1 MLQSVIRGN
10 VYQDNRGSLKYNN
23 AFNLSE
29 IKRMYLIENA
39 DTNLKRGWQGH
50 KIEQRWFS
58 AVAGKF
64 EIKLLEINNW
74 EKPAIDLKPNCF
86 ELNADRLDV
95 LHIPK
100 GYVSCIQAIE
110 ENSKLLIM
118 SDYILGEIDDDFKFD
133 LNYFD
138 CTKIEIK

>member
-1 MLQSVIRGN
+1 MLPSVIIGN
-10 VYQDNRGSLKYNN
+10 VYQDNRGILKYNN

-29 IKRMYLIENA
+29 IKRMYVIENA

-64 EIKLLEINNW
+64 EIILLEIDNW
-74 EKPAIDLKPNCF
+74 EKPSVNLKPNRF
-86 ELNADRLDV
+86 ELNAETLNV
-95 LHIPK
+95 LHAPK

-118 SDYILGEIDDDFKFD
+118 SDYILGEVDDDFKFD
-133 LNYFD
+133 LEQFECSKYVLF
-138 CTKIEIK
+138 